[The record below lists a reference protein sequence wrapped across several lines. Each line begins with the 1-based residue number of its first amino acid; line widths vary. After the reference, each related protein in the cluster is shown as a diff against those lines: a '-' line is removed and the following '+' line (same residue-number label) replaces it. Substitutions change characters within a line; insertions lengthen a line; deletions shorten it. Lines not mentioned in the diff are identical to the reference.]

1 MAFRHTCN
9 PNKITVLRVYATLS
23 ADKVSTTTVL
33 SATVSATAVSAVLSH
48 AVVLAHLP
56 PHDAHMAAIDKIE
69 IKRRFLIS
77 VFIKYIK
84 YVLINNNG
92 YL

>member
-1 MAFRHTCN
+1 MQ
-9 PNKITVLRVYATLS
+9 PNKITILHAYATLS
-23 ADKVSTTTVL
+23 AVKVSTPAL
-33 SATVSATAVSAVLSH
+33 SATVSTTAVSAVLSH
-48 AVVLAHLP
+48 TGVLSHLP
-56 PHDAHMAAIDKIE
+56 PHDAHMAPIDKIE

-84 YVLINNNG
+84 YVLINNNC